1 MTKKS
6 INILIFSSTWSFII
20 GILTALYLNLVN
32 YLINFIWGYFNH
44 HANFPLRPIYPFL
57 ICIPFGIVI
66 GLLTKKLGSYPLTIE
81 EVLHDVRKNGKLDYH
96 SWWKSF
102 TLGLLSLGAGGSI
115 GPEASTTVLSS
126 GMINWLGDK
135 IRLISTQA
143 SGWVHFWQISI
154 DKDKLLRTPNFNSL
168 FNSKNHKKFFIL
180 FNILIGV
187 IGTIIVF
194 TLFPEEGAFGI
205 HKRPINWSWSILWY
219 SLIPVIIGIIFGYFF
234 LYFEKV
240 FTKAEAW
247 RLHTIFKAT
256 LWGIMLSLLTLI
268 TNYVLFSG
276 EFHIV
281 PFSKTALSYSP
292 LFLLLIALIKTFS
305 THAGFA
311 MGWRGGKIF
320 PAIFAS
326 VAVGAAVAQFLPI
339 QPVITVSI
347 LVVASTTIILEK
359 PLLSAILLIFLLPI
373 SLAPLIF
380 ITAYIVM
387 SIHKFLLKKIGL
399 KSLIY

>member
-6 INILIFSSTWSFII
+6 INILVFSSTWSFII
-20 GILTALYLNLVN
+20 GILTALYLNLIN
-32 YLINFIWGYFNH
+32 YIIDFIWGYFNH
-44 HANFPLRPIYPFL
+44 HASFPLRPIYPFL

-81 EVLHDVRKNGKLDYH
+81 EVLHNVRKNGKLDYH

-135 IRLISTQA
+135 IRLMTTHYQS
-143 SGWVHFWQISI
+143 WVHFWQIHI
-154 DKDKLLRTPNFNSL
+154 DKDELLQSPSFSNL
-168 FNSKNHKKFFIL
+168 FRSKNHKKIFIL
-180 FNILIGV
+180 FNILIGI
-187 IGTIIVF
+187 IGTILIF

-205 HKRPINWSWSILWY
+205 HKRPVHWSWSILWY
-219 SLIPVIIGIIFGYFF
+219 SLIPIIIGIVFGYFF
-234 LYFEKV
+234 LYFEKI
-240 FTKAEAW
+240 FTKLESWQAP
-247 RLHTIFKAT
+247 TIFKAT
-256 LWGIMLSLLTLI
+256 LWGTVLSALTLI

-292 LFLLLIALIKTFS
+292 LFLLLIALTKTFS

-326 VAVGAAVAQFLPI
+326 VAVGAAIAQFIPI
-339 QPVITVSI
+339 QPAITVS
-347 LVVASTTIILEK
+347 LAVAASITIILDK
-359 PLLSAILLIFLLPI
+359 PLLTAVLLIFLLPI
-373 SLAPLIF
+373 ALAPLIF
-380 ITAYIVM
+380 ITAYFVIM
-387 SIHKFLLKKIGL
+387 IHKFLLKKFDL